1 VAVLCSKFL
10 PSAVGAGIIRIGLA
24 AAVLLTP
31 GKIMAEECPLTAP
44 LTLKDSQ
51 SGIAGETGTVWTI
64 APDCSF
70 TVARHIGPKV
80 LEPYKQGRLTAEQQ
94 VRLKDMVDRMEHS
107 DLTKPREA
115 RPRVNPRRISLS
127 YGGREAVLT
136 LPPGG
141 GDVSQLHASDE
152 DDQAKVMLEVAAA
165 MKGML
170 GS

>member
-1 VAVLCSKFL
+1 MARLRWKFL
-10 PSAVGAGIIRIGLA
+10 LPAAVIAIIRIGAVA
-24 AAVLLTP
+24 ALLLIP

-44 LTLKDSQ
+44 LTFKDSQ
-51 SGIAGETGTVWTI
+51 SGVAGETGTVWTI

-80 LEPYKQGRLTAEQQ
+80 LEPYKRGRLTAEQQ
-94 VRLKDMVDRMEHS
+94 ARLKEMIERMQQA
-107 DLTKPREA
+107 DLVKPRVA
-115 RPRVNPRRISLS
+115 TPRVNPRRISLS

-141 GDVSQLHASDE
+141 GDVSQLHASAE
-152 DDQAKVMLEVAAA
+152 DDRAKVMLEVAAA
-165 MKGML
+165 IKGML